1 MANSTSNGTFIR
13 LIRHLFQPRW
23 RLRLVF
29 TRRTMARIAEAVSRS
44 EAGHDGEI
52 RFVAEGALDFLPLV
66 RGTTARER
74 AVQVFSDLRV
84 WDTEANNGVLIY
96 LLLADRDVEIVA
108 DRGYNARVSGR
119 EWETI
124 CVEMEACF
132 ARGDYEAGVLAGI
145 ARVDALL
152 RRHFPASGAD
162 ANELPD
168 QPALLG

>member
-1 MANSTSNGTFIR
+1 MTNTFIR

-29 TRRTMARIAEAVSRS
+29 TRQTLARIAEAVSRS
-44 EAGHDGEI
+44 ETGHGGEI

-66 RGTTARER
+66 RGITARER
-74 AVQVFSDLRV
+74 AVRVFSDLRV

-108 DRGYNARVSGR
+108 DRGFNTRVSGR
-119 EWETI
+119 EWEAI
-124 CVEMEACF
+124 CLEMEACF
-132 ARGDYEAGVLAGI
+132 ARGDYEAGALAGI
-145 ARVDALL
+145 ARVDELL
-152 RRHFPASGAD
+152 RRHYPATGHP

-168 QPALLG
+168 QPALLE